1 LFPDKNPAF
10 MMNSAIPVITII
22 FLVAAC
28 APKQKSDFTDLETIE
43 KNDAFRTTIKTG
55 GFVQLSDG
63 YTYYE
68 YNEGMKPDTV
78 IVLVHG
84 FSVPSYIWDST
95 YNAAVKRGYR
105 ALRYDTYGRGY
116 SDNPDADYDVK
127 LFSRQLKELLDTLNI
142 KTPIN
147 LLGLS
152 DGGRTISTFAGQYPE
167 RIRNLVYVDAAGFNT
182 MTNDPPA
189 STAVSDEEILAFK
202 NERYP
207 TMASG
212 QMGDFYDSIPF
223 RGWDKKYATM
233 LPYKGFVKALISTGK
248 NRTSL
253 EAEHRKIA
261 ASGIPVYAIWGE
273 NDNVVKIEEVRANLM
288 DRIPKVTLEVV
299 PKAGHLPQ
307 MEQTEVFNAILFD
320 EIVRRREPVFVEK

>member
-1 LFPDKNPAF
+1 
-10 MMNSAIPVITII
+10 MNKSLPLIALLL
-22 FLVAAC
+22 LVAVC
-28 APKQKSDFTDLETIE
+28 TTNKKSEFTDPETID
-43 KNDAFRTTIKTG
+43 KNDAFRSTIKTG
-55 GFVQLSDG
+55 SFARLSDG

-68 YNEGMKPDTV
+68 YSQEGNPDTIV
-78 IVLVHG
+78 VLVHG

-95 YNAAVKRGYR
+95 YNAAVKRGYS

-116 SDNPDADYDVK
+116 SDNPDVAYDVK

-142 KTPIN
+142 KAPVN

-152 DGGRTISTFAGQYPE
+152 DGGRTITAFAAEYPE
-167 RIRNLVYVDAAGFNT
+167 RIKNLIYVDAAGFNS
-182 MTNDPPA
+182 MTSEPPA
-189 STAVSDEEILAFK
+189 STAVSDEEIMAFK
-202 NERYP
+202 KERYP

-233 LPYKGFVKALISTGK
+233 LPYKGFVRALISTGK
-248 NRTSL
+248 NRASL

-273 NDNVVKIEEVRANLM
+273 NDSVVKLEDVRANLM
-288 DRIPKVTLEVV
+288 DRIPKVTLEVI

-307 MEQTEVFNAILFD
+307 MEQTEIFNAILFD
-320 EIVRRREPVFVEK
+320 EIMRKRDPVYKEK